1 QLHPG
6 VAHLRAGPAG
16 QPAYESLP
24 SSRKRLSRVR
34 GTQGGGCPLTA
45 VLWIAGLFA
54 VAGALGVVI
63 AKTPVHSV
71 ISLVVNILALATLY
85 LSLHAEFMALIQVIV
100 YAGAIMVLF
109 LFVIALLTA
118 RKEPIERREGKL
130 EGQRELG
137 IVAAVAGGVLMTAVI
152 LSARLGRSVSGE
164 ELAAGF
170 GSVASFGRELLT
182 THILSFELSAFVLMA
197 AVIGVV
203 VLVGRRQL

>member
-1 QLHPG
+1 M
-6 VAHLRAGPAG
+6 
-16 QPAYESLP
+16 
-24 SSRKRLSRVR
+24 
-34 GTQGGGCPLTA
+34 
-45 VLWIAGLFA
+45 
-54 VAGALGVVI
+54 AGALGVVI

-71 ISLVVNILALATLY
+71 ISLVVNILALAALY
-85 LSLHAEFMALIQVIV
+85 LSLNAEFMALIQVIV

-118 RKEPIERREGKL
+118 RKDPIERQAGKL

-137 IVAAVAGGVLMTAVI
+137 IVAAVVGGVLMTAVA
-152 LSARLGRSVSGE
+152 LAAGLGRSVSGE

-170 GSVASFGRELLT
+170 GSVAAFGRELLT